1 MGIERILASSERDFV
16 AKSVDYIEEGVLQGG
31 GEGRPAVLLGE
42 GRWFQC
48 ISNVFHAEKTAK
60 YLTRGEVVD
69 GVTPKWRRLV
79 RGHDKNNYMG
89 SWAESTF
96 QVVYIYDICI
106 FLHGSS
112 SFRLGMGLETGKTV
126 GKLFNTRGDWVFNLS
141 EKKHLH
147 SDTTR
152 KFLQATKKWFSGG
165 FFPHKPPRHGYFA
178 YTCLVYPKDPQKRK
192 PSRIRE
198 LFSLRNFRLSDRS
211 SERILFLEN
220 PSMFTYIYCM

>member
-96 QVVYIYDICI
+96 QVVYIYMIYVYFSMDHLLSGWGWVLKQVRPLESCSIHEGI
-106 FLHGSS
+106 GSLTS
-112 SFRLGMGLETGKTV
+112 PKKNIYTQTRLASFSR
-126 GKLFNTRGDWVFNLS
+126 
-141 EKKHLH
+141 
-147 SDTTR
+147 
-152 KFLQATKKWFSGG
+152 
-165 FFPHKPPRHGYFA
+165 
-178 YTCLVYPKDPQKRK
+178 PQKNGFREVFS
-192 PSRIRE
+192 PINPQDMGISRIHA
-198 LFSLRNFRLSDRS
+198 
-211 SERILFLEN
+211 
-220 PSMFTYIYCM
+220 